1 MAPSTLTQTPR
12 TPFVAALIHD
22 LKGVLNGSSML
33 AGLLV
38 EEPELVHDCKEALTQ
53 IRRSTRRGALL
64 LEALA
69 AIEGH
74 SPDEPLQTARLDP
87 SIIVREASTALAL
100 TDEEERALVIEQ
112 MPHFRGNPALVRQ
125 LYANLLANAYK
136 FRHSERDL
144 VIRCGYSDELEA
156 WVVADNG
163 IGIPANHVGSI
174 FNGGERLSTRPGSG
188 LGLLIVRWV
197 AEVHGGSV
205 WLSETSR
212 EGSVFAFR
220 LPR

>member
-1 MAPSTLTQTPR
+1 MTQSTD

-22 LKGVLNGSSML
+22 LKGVLNASSML
-33 AGLLV
+33 AGLLI
-38 EEPELVHDCKEALTQ
+38 EEPELVEDPKSALQQ
-53 IRRSTRRGALL
+53 IHRSTRRGALL

-74 SPDEPLQTARLDP
+74 DARQPLQKTQLDP
-87 SIIVREASTALAL
+87 SIIVREAAAALAL
-100 TDEEERALVIEQ
+100 TEEEEQALVIES
-112 MPHFRGNPALVRQ
+112 MPHLRGNPALVRQ

-136 FRHSERDL
+136 FKHPERRL
-144 VIRCGYSDELEA
+144 EVRCGYREDLEA
-156 WVVADNG
+156 WVVSDNG
-163 IGIPANHVGSI
+163 IGIPLEGARLI
-174 FNGGERLSTRPGSG
+174 FNGGGRLSTRPGTG

-205 WLSETSR
+205 WLEETSP

-220 LPR
+220 LTG